1 MPPER
6 LQSLDHVRGFAI
18 LGMIAVNFLG
28 PFTVMPEWL
37 RHHQYGFSFAETIAP
52 LFVFVAGM
60 GFRISFLGKVKAVG
74 LAKTRRTTARRFA
87 LLVLLGGFCY
97 AFATYFSL
105 ERNTEFFQNYFSWGL
120 WEPLVYIGYA
130 GLLSVL
136 VADKAPLIRFGYAV
150 LLLLLFQGISDL
162 TPYGPWLQK
171 NGGGGGP
178 LGGLSWTFPF
188 LFGTIAADTIKMTGA
203 GNILSRILFSAA
215 SLMSTGVI
223 LSWYWPISKPMTSI
237 SFTALTTGS
246 AYLYLLFFLI
256 VNDIWK
262 KKTPLLS
269 VLGKNALTV
278 YLFQGTLM
286 VFAFDVLNIPDATR
300 LPFALLT
307 FVAAYSF
314 SYLFARFSSHYQW
327 RIPL

>member
-28 PFTVMPEWL
+28 PFTVMPDWL

-60 GFRISFLGKVKAVG
+60 GFRISFLGKVDRMGRARAR
-74 LAKTRRTTARRFA
+74 LTTARRFA
-87 LLVLLGGFCY
+87 LLVLLGSFCY
-97 AFATYFSL
+97 AFATYFNS
-105 ERNTEFFQNYFSWGL
+105 EKSAEFFRNYFSWGL

-136 VADKAPLIRFGYAV
+136 VADKTVPIRLGSAV
-150 LLLLLFQGISDL
+150 LLLLLFQGISDI
-162 TPYGPWLQK
+162 TPYGLWLQK

-178 LGGLSWTFPF
+178 LGGLAWAFPF
-188 LFGTIAADTIKMTGA
+188 LFGTIAADIIKRGDA
-203 GNILSRILFSAA
+203 WSILSRVLFSAA
-215 SLMSTGVI
+215 SLISTGI
-223 LSWYWPISKPMTSI
+223 FLSWYWPVSKPMTSI
-237 SFTALTTGS
+237 SFTVLTTGS
-246 AYLYLLFFLI
+246 AYLYLLFFFI
-256 VNDIWK
+256 VNDWWK

-286 VFAFDVLNIPDATR
+286 VLAFDVLNIPNTAH
-300 LPFALLT
+300 LPRALLT
-307 FVAAYSF
+307 FFAAYSL
-314 SYLFARFSSHYQW
+314 SYIFARFSNRYQW